1 MKFFSCLLGV
11 ILGLII
17 VFAVVAVE
25 AVIGMMI
32 FNLVIV
38 PLFGISFVISFWQS
52 FGVCLLLSFIGG
64 FFRAG
69 SSKS

>member
-1 MKFFSCLLGV
+1 MKFFRCLLGV
-11 ILGLII
+11 ILVLII

-38 PLFGISFVISFWQS
+38 PLFGIGFVISFWQS

-64 FFRAG
+64 LFRAG